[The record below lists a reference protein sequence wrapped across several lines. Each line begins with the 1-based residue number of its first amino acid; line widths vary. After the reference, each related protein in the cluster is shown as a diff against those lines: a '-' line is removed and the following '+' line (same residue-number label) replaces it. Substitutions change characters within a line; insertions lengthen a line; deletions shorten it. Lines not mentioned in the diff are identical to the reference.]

1 MKRSLA
7 DLLRASAQSRIA
19 MLTEDL
25 SDASRVI
32 GDAERT
38 MRDVVRIDARPGWR
52 RDLAVIVERAGVLH
66 LRAGDRRA
74 ARESAREALALI
86 EQVAT
91 EEPQNPHTTRAMC
104 EVLLFAA
111 DIEPDAIAASSY
123 RSRVAALAA
132 PARNDPRL
140 TEFRVRALM
149 ALGRHAEAAPLVT
162 ELLAIGYRD
171 GEIHRVRAGSPSPPG
186 SPPAG

>member
-1 MKRSLA
+1 
-7 DLLRASAQSRIA
+7 
-19 MLTEDL
+19 MLIEDL
-25 SDASRVI
+25 PRALSLI

-38 MRDVVRIDARPGWR
+38 MREVVRIDARPGWR
-52 RDLAVIVERAGVLH
+52 RDLAVIVERGGALR
-66 LRAGDRRA
+66 LRAGDLPG

-86 EQVAT
+86 EQVAA
-91 EEPQNPHTTRAMC
+91 EEPQNPHTIRAMC

-111 DIEPDAIAASSY
+111 DTVTDDAAAKMY
-123 RSRVAALAA
+123 RSRVATLAA

-171 GEIHRVRAGSPSPPG
+171 GEIHRASGRSLSTSASPPG
-186 SPPAG
+186 SPPAD